1 LPSLPDED
9 VPASTRPVER
19 LGPIQWAETAGPT
32 RLRARQNRQNAPRGQ
47 GTIALKITAARGA
60 GQASRWGK
68 FPPALAAAAFLWMA
82 LEHDAALVPSVIVG
96 PLVRRARRA
105 IDGLRAVQRRILRRG
120 SRFGSTTRQVAFAAY
135 RRSDCCRGGVICVRL
150 PTLPFGCRC
159 SIGRGRHRGRIHPQA
174 DRRAGAGIK
183 LRIEVPGPLASN
195 TR

>member
-1 LPSLPDED
+1 MFVRSINGINMKHSQHKNLIQLFHKAVDQGPQALPSLPDED

-82 LEHDAALVPSVIVG
+82 LEGRRFARERGLNPRQVVDRVSTLAKSALAKAEEAAAEVAVMPAG
-96 PLVRRARRA
+96 PHA
-105 IDGLRAVQRRILRRG
+105 ILDQIKEAVQRRA
-120 SRFGSTTRQVAFAAY
+120 TTLLEQ
-135 RRSDCCRGGVICVRL
+135 L
-150 PTLPFGCRC
+150 QT
-159 SIGRGRHRGRIHPQA
+159 IGEA
-174 DRRAGAGIK
+174 T
-183 LRIEVPGPLASN
+183 PLE
-195 TR
+195 TVEG